1 MSEYNPLSPVNEF
14 RIGMTTGQQIEV
26 TSSLQDT
33 LAFEKDQRRPLVV
46 SAGTVPLTSDL
57 LWLAWHAACR
67 ESKTEL
73 RQFAAFAAR
82 VQEFEVRAKED
93 TTSVFDDSDPEGLE
107 PVLGAGPTQ
116 DSQSG
121 D

>member
-1 MSEYNPLSPVNEF
+1 MSGYNALSPVNDF
-14 RIGMTTGQQIEV
+14 RIGLADGTQIEV
-26 TSSLQDT
+26 TSSLQDS
-33 LAFEKDQRRPLVV
+33 LAFEKDQRRPLVA
-46 SAGTVPLTSDL
+46 SSGTVPLTSDL

-67 ESKTEL
+67 AGKTEL

-82 VQEFEVRAKED
+82 VEEFEVRSKE
-93 TTSVFDDSDPEGLE
+93 TPTSVFNDSDPEGLE

-116 DSQSG
+116 DTRFG